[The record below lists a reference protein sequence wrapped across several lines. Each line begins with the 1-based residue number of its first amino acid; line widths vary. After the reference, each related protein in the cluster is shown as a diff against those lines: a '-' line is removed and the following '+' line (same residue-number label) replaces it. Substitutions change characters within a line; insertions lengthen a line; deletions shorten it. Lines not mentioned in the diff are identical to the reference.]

1 MRLVPKMKILH
12 RTIFRPEIFPQVKTS
27 LRSQVSASTNMR
39 GPRRCSF
46 SCISNHLQ
54 RKSLSTRKVITIFPL
69 LGKNNIVVL
78 MWFVLRQGMEK
89 ATLTRNRTKTLKLS
103 WRHFCGATLLPIGIY
118 SNPWL
123 SINNYNSCFGSIL
136 SNISND
142 PNFELGR
149 SWRPACPDIE
159 VSPQPMDVCFLNSL
173 LNLPQTIC
181 I

>member
-1 MRLVPKMKILH
+1 MPQRDKI
-12 RTIFRPEIFPQVKTS
+12 RARWDDNDTDSENEDSTSYNIPSRDIPSSKTS
-27 LRSQVSASTNMR
+27 LRSLVSASTTMR

-54 RKSLSTRKVITIFPL
+54 RMSLATRKVITIFPL

-89 ATLTRNRTKTLKLS
+89 AMLTRNRTKILKLS

-123 SINNYNSCFGSIL
+123 SINNYNSCF
-136 SNISND
+136 
-142 PNFELGR
+142 
-149 SWRPACPDIE
+149 W
-159 VSPQPMDVCFLNSL
+159 QY
-173 LNLPQTIC
+173 T
-181 I
+181 

>member
-39 GPRRCSF
+39 GPRRCLF

-54 RKSLSTRKVITIFPL
+54 RKSLSTRKVITIFSL

-89 ATLTRNRTKTLKLS
+89 ATLTRNRTKTLSSHGDISVEPHCCQSVFTQIHGCQSTIITVVLAVYLVIS
-103 WRHFCGATLLPIGIY
+103 QTIRISNWADRGALHVLILRLVF
-118 SNPWL
+118 NPWMYA
-123 SINNYNSCFGSIL
+123 S
-136 SNISND
+136 
-142 PNFELGR
+142 
-149 SWRPACPDIE
+149 
-159 VSPQPMDVCFLNSL
+159 
-173 LNLPQTIC
+173 
-181 I
+181 